1 MINVQ
6 YLIVRESTKDEIE
19 KYDLESKNLR
29 PAEIFL
35 DEELRNKNL
44 RLSEIDEA

>member
-19 KYDLESKNLR
+19 KYDLEPK
-29 PAEIFL
+29 FL